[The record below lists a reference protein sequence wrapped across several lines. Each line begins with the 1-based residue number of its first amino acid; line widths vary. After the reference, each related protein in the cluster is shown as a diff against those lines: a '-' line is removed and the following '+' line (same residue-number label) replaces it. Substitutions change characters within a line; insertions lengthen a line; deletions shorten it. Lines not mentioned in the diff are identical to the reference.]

1 MKLNHKHKII
11 NCSGVSRWRA
21 ALPMDGLAVTVCM
34 SEGVL
39 RIVITRSLSVAHQ
52 NDMRNRAKSVKLVA
66 WYQVFD
72 WKDMLNISKPKRRI
86 LLVRTILFSK
96 NLVRLEI
103 PELIFSSPQSQA
115 VSQIQTVELQQQQ
128 SNTSRTKPIT
138 KPFSR
143 GLIHSYY
150 LLLVDNQQYLRY
162 IRTNLVFL
170 ADKFSVVYI
179 SYYLWFKGT

>member
-1 MKLNHKHKII
+1 
-11 NCSGVSRWRA
+11 
-21 ALPMDGLAVTVCM
+21 
-34 SEGVL
+34 
-39 RIVITRSLSVAHQ
+39 
-52 NDMRNRAKSVKLVA
+52 
-66 WYQVFD
+66 
-72 WKDMLNISKPKRRI
+72 MLNISKPKGRI
-86 LLVRTILFSK
+86 LLVMTILFSK
-96 NLVRLEI
+96 NLVILEI

-128 SNTSRTKPIT
+128 SNTSSRTKPIT

-179 SYYLWFKGT
+179 SYYL